1 MAEAAVSASSGVD
14 RPRLVDRIL
23 PRGPLDLILQLLII
37 AAAYYAWRYARGA
50 VVGPQWLAFENARD
64 LLAIERS
71 LGLFFEPDLQKW
83 GLEQGWVGD
92 ATAWGY
98 ANLHFRGSCL
108 MLLLIYLLR
117 PGSYPFVRN
126 MVIAAMGISVLAYLA
141 YPTAPPRFFED
152 LGFALSEEVTGNRP
166 ILSDPGNPLF
176 NPFAAVPSMHVGL
189 SMILAWS
196 LAYLLRNPFAKVF
209 FFLYPIL
216 MTYIVCATGNH
227 WWLDAVFGALTALLA
242 LGVASAFAWA
252 NPRWAL
258 RVEKRLTSDHAETIA
273 V

>member
-1 MAEAAVSASSGVD
+1 
-14 RPRLVDRIL
+14 
-23 PRGPLDLILQLLII
+23 
-37 AAAYYAWRYARGA
+37 
-50 VVGPQWLAFENARD
+50 
-64 LLAIERS
+64 
-71 LGLFFEPDLQKW
+71 
-83 GLEQGWVGD
+83 
-92 ATAWGY
+92 
-98 ANLHFRGSCL
+98 
-108 MLLLIYLLR
+108 
-117 PGSYPFVRN
+117 